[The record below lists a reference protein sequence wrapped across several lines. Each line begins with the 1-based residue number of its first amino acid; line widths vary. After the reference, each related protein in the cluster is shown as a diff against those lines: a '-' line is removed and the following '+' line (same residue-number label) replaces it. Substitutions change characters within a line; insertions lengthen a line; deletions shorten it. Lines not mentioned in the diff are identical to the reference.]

1 MFKLFNRSSDPTP
14 LLSSAIVDEHGFY
27 GKFSKD
33 IRVASSW
40 IIIESPYVTSRRARE
55 ISPLL
60 SSAVKRGVKVLIY
73 TRNPYHHDG
82 ILISESLKGIGILR
96 EAGVVVIACN
106 DMRHRKLAMI
116 DGYILWEGS
125 LNMLSQNGSKE
136 VMRRI
141 VSKDLC
147 QQMMRLINVDNI

>member
-1 MFKLFNRSSDPTP
+1 MLRK
-14 LLSSAIVDEHGFY
+14 
-27 GKFSKD
+27 
-33 IRVASSW
+33 
-40 IIIESPYVTSRRARE
+40 
-55 ISPLL
+55 
-60 SSAVKRGVKVLIY
+60 AVNRGVKVTIY

-82 ILISESLKGIGILR
+82 ILVTESINGISILR
-96 EAGVVVIACN
+96 EAGAIVISCN

-141 VSKDLC
+141 VSMELC
-147 QQMMRLINVDNI
+147 QQMLRFIRVE

>member
-1 MFKLFNRSSDPTP
+1 MFKILNRNRDASP
-14 LLSSAIVDEHGFY
+14 LLSSEIVDERGFY
-27 GKFSKD
+27 GKFSND
-33 IRVASSW
+33 IRLANNR
-40 IIIESPYVTSRRARE
+40 IIIESPYITSRRARE

-60 SSAVKRGVKVLIY
+60 RRAVCRGVKVTIY

-82 ILISESLKGIGILR
+82 TLVSESLKGIGILR
-96 EAGVVVIACN
+96 EAGAIVISCN

-141 VSKDLC
+141 VSMELC
-147 QQMMRLINVDNI
+147 QQMLRFIRVE